1 MPRKSKK
8 PVRKQTHSPT
18 GKVVGQVGQILLPM
32 IAGIA
37 ATKADLTEWVY
48 EQGLTALHLLLR
60 EDAEEIAGLK
70 GKHEKER
77 THNHWGSTN
86 GELSF
91 GGRRIQVSRPRVRSK
106 SGEEASLPHFE
117 AFREEDPL
125 PERVLNQILVG
136 VSTRNYESSLD
147 KPAAKLKSRGT
158 SKSAASRHLVSQTT
172 KKLEEYLSRRL
183 EEFELAAL
191 MMDGLEVAGQTVVV
205 TLGITID
212 GTKVPLGIWLG
223 STENSR
229 VCTAMLQNLLER
241 GLRDR
246 RIDSLRSGRR
256 QRDPQSTRRR
266 FWGSRGYPKMPA
278 PQTPKST
285 LVPSQVPSRLRAP
298 DNEGSVQMQE
308 CRQGAQATSGIGVVA
323 RAKRLRRS
331 CRKPSRRD
339 GRDPHGC
346 EARSTRVTS
355 QISGHDKRHRES
367 QRHHPQSLEKRQA
380 VEESFHDSPMD
391 RSRRRHGGEKVS
403 RRIKGY
409 RHMGALVHALRSK
422 QKSLDSDEVAA

>member
-60 EDAEEIAGLK
+60 EDAEKIAGPK

-77 THNHWGSTN
+77 THNHWGSTD

-147 KPAAKLKSRGT
+147 KPSAKLKSRGT

-241 GLRDR
+241 GLR
-246 RIDSLRSGRR
+246 IDESILCVVDGGKGSFL
-256 QRDPQSTRRR
+256 PQSRE
-266 FWGSRGYPKMPA
+266 FF
-278 PQTPKST
+278 
-285 LVPSQVPSRLRAP
+285 LVKWIRA
-298 DNEGSVQMQE
+298 
-308 CRQGAQATSGIGVVA
+308 
-323 RAKRLRRS
+323 LRRLFGGPGEYS
-331 CRKPSRRD
+331 GPRHVQKHKRVAKPLMVALSTIMIDELGD
-339 GRDPHGC
+339 GP
-346 EARSTRVTS
+346 TRVLEFVC
-355 QISGHDKRHRES
+355 ISGHDAVRE
-367 QRHHPQSLEKRQA
+367 
-380 VEESFHDSPMD
+380 
-391 RSRRRHGGEKVS
+391 
-403 RRIKGY
+403 
-409 RHMGALVHALRSK
+409 
-422 QKSLDSDEVAA
+422 

>member
-1 MPRKSKK
+1 MRRKSKK

-18 GKVVGQVGQILLPM
+18 GEVVGQVGQILLPM

-60 EDAEEIAGLK
+60 EDAEKIAGPK

-77 THNHWGSTN
+77 THNHWGSTD

-106 SGEEASLPHFE
+106 SGAEASLPYFE
-117 AFREEDPL
+117 AFRAEDPL

-147 KPAAKLKSRGT
+147 KPSAKLKSRGT

-172 KKLEEYLSRRL
+172 KKLEEYLSRGL

-212 GTKVPLGIWLG
+212 GTKVPWVYGW
-223 STENSR
+223 
-229 VCTAMLQNLLER
+229 V
-241 GLRDR
+241 
-246 RIDSLRSGRR
+246 
-256 QRDPQSTRRR
+256 RRR
-266 FWGSRGYPKMPA
+266 TLGCAPRCCRTFSSGDCGSMDRFSVWWTEAKVSARHSSTFWGISWSSKDANSTNSEIYARTFPSPVTPTYSR
-278 PQTPKST
+278 Q
-285 LVPSQVPSRLRAP
+285 
-298 DNEGSVQMQE
+298 
-308 CRQGAQATSGIGVVA
+308 
-323 RAKRLRRS
+323 
-331 CRKPSRRD
+331 
-339 GRDPHGC
+339 
-346 EARSTRVTS
+346 
-355 QISGHDKRHRES
+355 
-367 QRHHPQSLEKRQA
+367 
-380 VEESFHDSPMD
+380 
-391 RSRRRHGGEKVS
+391 
-403 RRIKGY
+403 
-409 RHMGALVHALRSK
+409 
-422 QKSLDSDEVAA
+422 

>member
-60 EDAEEIAGLK
+60 EDAEKIAGPK

-77 THNHWGSTN
+77 THNHWGSTD
-86 GELSF
+86 GELSSF
-91 GGRRIQVSRPRVRSK
+91 EVGSRDA
-106 SGEEASLPHFE
+106 EASLPHFE

-147 KPAAKLKSRGT
+147 KPSAKLKSRGT

-241 GLRDR
+241 GLRVDESILCVVDGGKGVR
-246 RIDSLRSGRR
+246 KALVDVLGDLAVIQRCQLHKLRNLRSYLPKSRHAYVLQTMKEAYKCKSADKARKRLQALVSWLERNGYDEAAGSLREGMEETLTVVKLALPELLRKSLATTNAIENLNGTIRR
-256 QRDPQSTRRR
+256 
-266 FWGSRGYPKMPA
+266 
-278 PQTPKST
+278 
-285 LVPSQVPSRLRAP
+285 
-298 DNEGSVQMQE
+298 
-308 CRQGAQATSGIGVVA
+308 
-323 RAKRLRRS
+323 
-331 CRKPSRRD
+331 
-339 GRDPHGC
+339 
-346 EARSTRVTS
+346 
-355 QISGHDKRHRES
+355 
-367 QRHHPQSLEKRQA
+367 
-380 VEESFHDSPMD
+380 
-391 RSRRRHGGEKVS
+391 VS
-403 RRIKGY
+403 RNVKRRKSPSMIRRWTALSVVTAEKKFHRIKGY

>member
-60 EDAEEIAGLK
+60 EDAEKIAGPK

-77 THNHWGSTN
+77 THNHWGSTD

-147 KPAAKLKSRGT
+147 KPSAKLKSRGT

-205 TLGITID
+205 TLGINNR
-212 GTKVPLGIWLG
+212 W
-223 STENSR
+223 
-229 VCTAMLQNLLER
+229 
-241 GLRDR
+241 
-246 RIDSLRSGRR
+246 
-256 QRDPQSTRRR
+256 
-266 FWGSRGYPKMPA
+266 
-278 PQTPKST
+278 
-285 LVPSQVPSRLRAP
+285 
-298 DNEGSVQMQE
+298 NEGALGYMA
-308 CRQGAQATSGIGVVA
+308 GLDGKLSG
-323 RAKRLRRS
+323 
-331 CRKPSRRD
+331 C
-339 GRDPHGC
+339 
-346 EARSTRVTS
+346 
-355 QISGHDKRHRES
+355 
-367 QRHHPQSLEKRQA
+367 
-380 VEESFHDSPMD
+380 
-391 RSRRRHGGEKVS
+391 
-403 RRIKGY
+403 
-409 RHMGALVHALRSK
+409 
-422 QKSLDSDEVAA
+422 

>member
-18 GKVVGQVGQILLPM
+18 GKVVGQVSQILLPM

-60 EDAEEIAGLK
+60 EDAEEIAGPK

-86 GELSF
+86 RELSF

-172 KKLEEYLSRRL
+172 KKLGQYLSRRL

-191 MMDGLEVAGQTVVV
+191 MLDGLEVAGQTVVV

-223 STENSR
+223 STENSQ
-229 VCTAMLQNLLER
+229 VCTALLHGPEQIADLPVPVVESPGAVRIGHPER
-241 GLRDR
+241 GHLVEYLAPNSVFN
-246 RIDSLRSGRR
+246 SLPR
-256 QRDPQSTRRR
+256 QRSCPHLGPDDR
-266 FWGSRGYPKMPA
+266 FVTIDRVLHHAS
-278 PQTPKST
+278 
-285 LVPSQVPSRLRAP
+285 L
-298 DNEGSVQMQE
+298 
-308 CRQGAQATSGIGVVA
+308 GAA
-323 RAKRLRRS
+323 
-331 CRKPSRRD
+331 
-339 GRDPHGC
+339 
-346 EARSTRVTS
+346 
-355 QISGHDKRHRES
+355 
-367 QRHHPQSLEKRQA
+367 
-380 VEESFHDSPMD
+380 
-391 RSRRRHGGEKVS
+391 
-403 RRIKGY
+403 
-409 RHMGALVHALRSK
+409 
-422 QKSLDSDEVAA
+422 